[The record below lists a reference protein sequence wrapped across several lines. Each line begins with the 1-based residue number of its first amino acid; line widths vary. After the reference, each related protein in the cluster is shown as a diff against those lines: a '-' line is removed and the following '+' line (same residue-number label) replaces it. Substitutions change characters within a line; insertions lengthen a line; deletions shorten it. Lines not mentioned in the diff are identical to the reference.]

1 MRTLKATSF
10 LSLSLILISTSVGI
24 AQAQTAKSGKPRGV
38 ATFLAIGKAQEYAPD
53 VTVWTGTFPGQSVTD
68 AGQGVLHYGGWDCT
82 GETVLRG
89 GKVAFGGGFC
99 SVTDA
104 DGDKINL
111 RWQVDEPD
119 ANPAKFKT
127 KGTYLSG
134 SGKYTGIQGGYNF
147 VCGPIGNTAH
157 IICRIVGGEYQL
169 P

>member
-1 MRTLKATSF
+1 MLTTINAA
-10 LSLSLILISTSVGI
+10 GI
-24 AQAQTAKSGKPRGV
+24 
-38 ATFLAIGKAQEYAPD
+38 
-53 VTVWTGTFPGQSVTD
+53 FPGQSVAD

-82 GETVLRG
+82 GEMVLRG

-127 KGTYLSG
+127 KGTVAS
-134 SGKYTGIQGGYNF
+134 
-147 VCGPIGNTAH
+147 
-157 IICRIVGGEYQL
+157 
-169 P
+169 